1 MSTQSQAKDAPVVVE
16 TPEPSWYDGLVEN
29 LDAGWSTAV
38 NMAEQAYE
46 YLPSVDVTITKG
58 DSWTK
63 K

>member
-1 MSTQSQAKDAPVVVE
+1 MTNAVETKEAPVVVE
-16 TPEPSWYDGLVEN
+16 TTEPSWYDGLVEN
-29 LDAGWSTAV
+29 LDAGWSTAL

-58 DSWTK
+58 DSWK